1 MNDFLSGLSLSI
13 LCVAVAVS
21 DIVLQ
26 TSFKVFLINTIL
38 EIFWYTCPCF
48 LKQTAHGLVMNK
60 LRNTILTLTRDLF
73 SLFSCQRRVVLWL
86 RLQTLYENRLCQ
98 YYAHIPLA
106 VTRCKLRGFVF
117 IQLAR
122 LLSHHLSKQ
131 FLLSKEVVSFSLIS
145 PRVHTVVLFT
155 NCNF

>member
-1 MNDFLSGLSLSI
+1 MNDFLSGLSQGI

-26 TSFKVFLINTIL
+26 TSFKVLLINTIL
-38 EIFWYTCPCF
+38 EIFWYTCPC
-48 LKQTAHGLVMNK
+48 LVMNK

-73 SLFSCQRRVVLWL
+73 SLFSCERRVVLWL
-86 RLQTLYENRLCQ
+86 RLQTLYENRLCK
-98 YYAHIPLA
+98 YYAHILLA